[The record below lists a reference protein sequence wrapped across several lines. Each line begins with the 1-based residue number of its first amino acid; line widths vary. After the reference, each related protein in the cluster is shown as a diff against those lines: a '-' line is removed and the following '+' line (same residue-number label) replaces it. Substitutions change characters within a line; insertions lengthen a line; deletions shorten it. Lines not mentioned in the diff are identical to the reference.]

1 MCNTEKVTPDT
12 FFVGNILPVFAESMG
27 LVGEMRSATD
37 GDIAPA
43 EGMHPAGDMVLVE
56 EILSAVAVETA
67 PAGDVFPV
75 AEGSKAETVH
85 IAEQPEENLRRS
97 DRKRRCQGIELRNR
111 DSSYRYLRFTFTDG
125 IMFRSF
131 TSLPHR

>member
-1 MCNTEKVTPDT
+1 
-12 FFVGNILPVFAESMG
+12 MG

-43 EGMHPAGDMVLVE
+43 EGMHPAAAGDIAPAEGMHPAAAGDMVLVE

-85 IAEQPEENLRRS
+85 IAEQPEENLRRP